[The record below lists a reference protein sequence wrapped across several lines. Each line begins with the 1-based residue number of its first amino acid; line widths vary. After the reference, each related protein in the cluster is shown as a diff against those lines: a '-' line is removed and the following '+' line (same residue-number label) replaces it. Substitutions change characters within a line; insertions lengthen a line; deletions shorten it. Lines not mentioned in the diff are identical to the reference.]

1 MKNPTSFL
9 AALGC
14 CAALALPAR
23 AQENPP
29 QVWVNGGLLSHHLNR
44 NNDYREKNWG
54 LGAEAILAPDH
65 AFILGT
71 YLNSENRRS
80 DYLGYQWRPLHW
92 QPLGVDVSAGAALS
106 LIDGYPTTNNE
117 GWFLAPLPVLAIEG
131 KRVGVNLILVP
142 NFSRGAALAAQL
154 KLKLW

>member
-9 AALGC
+9 AALCC
-14 CAALALPAR
+14 CAALAFPAK
-23 AQENPP
+23 AQENAP
-29 QVWVNGGLLSHHLNR
+29 QVWVNGGLLSYHFNR

-54 LGAEAILAPDH
+54 LGAEAVLAPDH
-65 AFILGT
+65 AVILGT

-92 QPLGVDVSAGAALS
+92 QPLGVDVSAGVALS

-142 NFSRGAALAAQL
+142 NFNRGAALAAQL
-154 KLKLW
+154 KLKVW

>member
-1 MKNPTSFL
+1 MKNPMAFL

-14 CAALALPAR
+14 CTALAFPAR
-23 AQENPP
+23 AGENGL
-29 QVWVNGGLLSHHLNR
+29 QIWVNGGLLSYHFNR
-44 NNDYREKNWG
+44 NKDYREQNWG

-65 AFILGT
+65 AVVVGT

-92 QPLGVDVSAGAALS
+92 QLSGVDVGAGVTLS
-106 LIDGYPTTNNE
+106 LIDGYPTMNNE

-154 KLKLW
+154 KLKVW